1 MATES
6 TSPTKVKVFG
16 IINLVYAGIS
26 LLFIV
31 GGLIMQRMGSVSA
44 GGNEAGREMQAIQ
57 QQLMNLPQMKIF
69 TYVSMVIAVILLAL
83 LIAGGIFLL
92 KRDIRGRTFSL
103 IYAGAGIGFS
113 IISTAYQYLV
123 IQDFY
128 REIVL
133 SSNLEEAVQSSVLTV
148 SKFSPIFGL
157 FCGLLYPIILL
168 IVMAPQKF
176 ADALQPPVHVDL
188 PSDTPDL

>member
-26 LLFIV
+26 LVFIV
-31 GGLIMQRMGSVSA
+31 GALVMQRIGSSA
-44 GGNEAGREMQAIQ
+44 SGGNEAAREMQAIQ
-57 QQLMNLPQMKIF
+57 QQFMNLPQMKIF
-69 TYVSMVIAVILLAL
+69 TYASLIISVILLAL

-103 IYAGAGIGFS
+103 IYAGAGIGIA

-123 IQDFY
+123 VQDFY
-128 REIVL
+128 REIIL

-157 FCGLLYPIILL
+157 FCGLIYPIILL

-176 ADALQPPVHVDL
+176 ADALQPPAPMDT
-188 PSDTPDL
+188 PSETPDL